1 MLASLQGPDL
11 MFFSNGY
18 CYLMCWKNFLM
29 GETNQYMPHPRQS
42 PKETKV
48 QFYWSS
54 PWEPM
59 RLLGFLTEHGWG
71 AAARGAGVLKQPHW
85 NIFTQQQEMTPP
97 VATDG
102 VPLLIV
108 SPAYLLYPHPR
119 PQRPQRAER
128 AAGYSGERPMTPRG
142 SANSQ
147 QARLWGAHTASLMM
161 VTLLCWRLGRIA
173 PSSSTL
179 SISIM
184 RASWT
189 ENRTQGEKKGWEIF
203 LNQLQRA
210 GWKEFH
216 KN

>member
-1 MLASLQGPDL
+1 
-11 MFFSNGY
+11 
-18 CYLMCWKNFLM
+18 M
-29 GETNQYMPHPRQS
+29 GEPNQYTPQPQQS
-42 PKETKV
+42 PTQAKV

-54 PWEPM
+54 PWGTNAFTRLSQRAWM
-59 RLLGFLTEHGWG
+59 RGCCQGCCG
-71 AAARGAGVLKQPHW
+71 PKAATLEYLHSATGGDS
-85 NIFTQQQEMTPP
+85 P

-128 AAGYSGERPMTPRG
+128 ASGYSGERPMTPRAPLLWG
-142 SANSQ
+142 STNSQ

-161 VTLLCWRLGRIA
+161 LILLCWRLGRIA
-173 PSSSTL
+173 PSSPTL
-179 SISIM
+179 SVSLM

-189 ENRTQGEKKGWEIF
+189 KNRTQGEKKGWEIF

-216 KN
+216 EN